1 MLQVPGQEK
10 LWIVDQAG
18 KIFEVDHS
26 SGANDITCV
35 LDISWKVKFH
45 DEMGL
50 IGLVFS
56 PDYATTGKF
65 YVHYTDYQDNSNI
78 VRFIKNPDIG
88 VTNGSETGLLRVWQW
103 QPNHNG

>member
-1 MLQVPGQEK
+1 MLQVPGLEK
-10 LWIVDQAG
+10 LWIVDQVG

-26 SGANDITCV
+26 SDASDITCV
-35 LDISWKVKFH
+35 LDISSKVKFD

-56 PDYATTGKF
+56 PDFASTGKF
-65 YVHYTDYQDNSNI
+65 YVHYIDWGQNSNI
-78 VRFIKNPDIG
+78 VRFTKNPDIG
-88 VTNGSETGLLRVWQW
+88 VTMGSETGLLKVWQW